1 MKRPNLQELERICQK
16 PDHRRLGNWMA
27 RRVSRPA
34 ALRVT
39 WLVAPWGV
47 SANAATLLAWAV
59 GMAAAAAFAWAT
71 PGGWLLAAALL
82 QLWYLLDHVD
92 GQLARLH
99 GTASLDGVELDYL
112 MHHTINLL
120 VPLGIGV
127 GVFLQNSSP
136 LWFLAGLIW
145 GLASLLITLHHD
157 ARYKAFAK
165 RLKRVHGRL
174 HVQGGGGARPS
185 CQPPMP
191 RRPGRLAAY
200 LARKVCE
207 THVVMNLLTV
217 VAVGQWLLS
226 DTALWGARI
235 YLGVMGPL
243 SLAVAAWTILR
254 SLHNQEAEREF
265 AAWYGVPDGCEL
277 VFRDGWW
284 YVEAVE
290 DEAMEDVAHTG
301 RKRPG

>member
-1 MKRPNLQELERICQK
+1 
-16 PDHRRLGNWMA
+16 MA

-47 SANAATLLAWAV
+47 SANAATLSAWAV
-59 GMAAAAAFAWAT
+59 GMASAAAFAWGT
-71 PGGWLLAAALL
+71 PGGWLLAAVLL

-112 MHHTINLL
+112 MHHTVNLL

-127 GVFLQNSSP
+127 GMFLHSFSP
-136 LWFLAGLIW
+136 VWFVAGLVW

-165 RLKRVHGRL
+165 RLKRVRGRL
-174 HVQGGGGARPS
+174 EVIGGGGARPL

-191 RRPGRLAAY
+191 RSPGRLAIY
-200 LARKVCE
+200 LARKACE
-207 THVVMNLLTV
+207 IHVVMNLLTV
-217 VAVGQWLLS
+217 IALAQWIIGDTSLL
-226 DTALWGARI
+226 GAKI
-235 YLGVMGPL
+235 YLAAMGPL
-243 SLAVAAWTILR
+243 SLVVAVWTIFR
-254 SLHNQEAEREF
+254 SVHRQEAEREF
-265 AAWYGVPDGCEL
+265 AAWYGVPSGYEL
-277 VFRDGWW
+277 VFHQGWW
-284 YVEAVE
+284 YVEPAE
-290 DEAMEDVAHTG
+290 D
-301 RKRPG
+301 RKRAG